1 MATLY
6 LDNVTKVYDG
16 AEERAVDT
24 FTMHVD
30 DGEIVALLGSSGC
43 GKTTT
48 LRMVAGLE
56 SVTEGEIRVGDRV
69 VNTLRPSQRNVA
81 MAFETYA
88 LYPPLRVR
96 ENIAF
101 GLLRDRVASAEIE
114 KEVKQIAAML
124 EITDLLER
132 FPPSISGGAQQRVSL
147 ARALIRNAAV
157 HLLDEPMS
165 QLEPQLRALLRAR
178 IKDYLIAHKMTTV
191 IVTHDQTEAI
201 ALADRIAVMEKGVLQ
216 QFASPHD
223 LQELPANL
231 FVASFIGEPPLKLFP
246 AVVQDSR
253 IAVLNDR
260 QEVAFHAPLTASE
273 ATGKLRGGKRI
284 MVGVR
289 PHRIQL
295 ASAGHVKGATLM
307 GDVLSNH
314 WLGDHCQ
321 VGFQV
326 HGCSIIAVGGRDV
339 QARVGSQIPV
349 AIPGDAVRIFDV
361 ESGVAIQHSLE
372 PAASLV
378 AWDLADRSAPA
389 GP

>member
-1 MATLY
+1 MTTLY
-6 LDNVTKVYDG
+6 LDNLSKVYSG

-24 FTMHVD
+24 FTMHIE

-56 SVTEGEIRVGDRV
+56 LVTEGQIRVGNRV

-96 ENIAF
+96 ENMAF
-101 GLLRDRVASAEIE
+101 GLLRDRMASAEIE
-114 KEVKQIAAML
+114 KRVKHIAGML

-157 HLLDEPMS
+157 YLLDEPMS

-178 IKDYLIAHKMTTV
+178 IKDHLIAHKMTTV
-191 IVTHDQTEAI
+191 VVTHDQTEAI

-216 QFASPHD
+216 QYATPHD
-223 LQELPANL
+223 LQERPANL
-231 FVASFIGEPPLKLFP
+231 FVASFIGEPPMNLFP
-246 AVVQDSR
+246 AVVQDGK
-253 IAVLNDR
+253 IAVLNER
-260 QEVAFHAPLTASE
+260 QEVAFHVPLTALE
-273 ATGKLRGGKRI
+273 APGKLGAGKRI

-289 PHRIQL
+289 PHRIYV
-295 ASAGHVKGATLM
+295 APAGQVEGATLM
-307 GDVLSNH
+307 GEVNSNH

-326 HGCSIIAVGGRDV
+326 RDCFVIAVGGRDV
-339 QARVGSQIPV
+339 QAPVGSQVPVVIPHE
-349 AIPGDAVRIFDV
+349 AVRIFDV
-361 ESGVAIQHSLE
+361 DSGAAIQPYVE
-372 PAASLV
+372 AAASLV
-378 AWDLADRSAPA
+378 A
-389 GP
+389 

>member
-6 LDNVTKVYDG
+6 LDNVSKVYDG
-16 AEERAVDT
+16 AADRAVDSLS
-24 FTMHVD
+24 MHIE

-43 GKTTT
+43 GKTTS

-56 SVTEGEIRVGDRV
+56 SITDGEIRVGNRV
-69 VNTLRPSQRNVA
+69 VNALRPAQRNVA

-114 KEVKQIAAML
+114 KRVKQIAGML
-124 EITDLLER
+124 EITDLLDR
-132 FPPSISGGAQQRVSL
+132 YPPSISGGAQQRVSL

-178 IKDYLIAHKMTTV
+178 IKDYIIAQKMTTV

-201 ALADRIAVMEKGVLQ
+201 ALADRIAVMEKGLLQ
-216 QFASPHD
+216 QFATPHD
-223 LQELPANL
+223 LQDRPANL
-231 FVASFIGEPPLKLFP
+231 FVASFIGEPPMNLFP
-246 AVVQDSR
+246 AVVQDGG
-253 IAVLNDR
+253 IGVLNDR
-260 QEVAFHAPLTASE
+260 QEVAFHMPVAVAG
-273 ATGKLRGGKRI
+273 ATGDGKRI
-284 MVGVR
+284 VVGVR
-289 PHRIQL
+289 PHRIHL
-295 ASAGHVKGATLM
+295 APTEQVEGASLM
-307 GDVLSNH
+307 GEVTSNH
-314 WLGDHCQ
+314 WLGDQCQ

-326 HGCSIIAVGGRDV
+326 RGCHVIAVGGRDV
-339 QARVGSQIPV
+339 HAPVGSQVPV
-349 AIPGDAVRIFDV
+349 AISSEAVRIFDA
-361 ESGVAIQHSLE
+361 ESGVAIDQGPE

-378 AWDLADRSAPA
+378 A
-389 GP
+389 

>member
-16 AEERAVDT
+16 AGEPAVDT
-24 FTMHVD
+24 VTMHIE

-69 VNTLRPSQRNVA
+69 VNTVRPSQRNIA

-101 GLLRDRVASAEIE
+101 GLLRDHVASSEIE
-114 KEVKQIAAML
+114 KQVKKIAGML

-157 HLLDEPMS
+157 YLLDEPMS

-178 IKDYLIAHKMTTV
+178 IKEYLIAHKMTTV

-216 QFASPHD
+216 QFATPHD
-223 LQELPANL
+223 LQERPGNL
-231 FVASFIGEPPLKLFP
+231 FVASFIGEPPMNLFP
-246 AVVQDSR
+246 AVAKDGK
-253 IAVLNDR
+253 IAVLNER
-260 QEVAFHAPLTASE
+260 QEVAFDVPLGSAAASSL
-273 ATGKLRGGKRI
+273 GDGKRI

-289 PHRIQL
+289 PHRIHL
-295 ASAGHVKGATLM
+295 APAGQVVGATLV
-307 GDVLSNH
+307 GEVNSNH

-326 HGCSIIAVGGRDV
+326 RGCSVIAVGARDV
-339 QARVGSQIPV
+339 QARPGSQVRVVIPRE
-349 AIPGDAVRIFDV
+349 AIRIFDV
-361 ESGVAIQHSLE
+361 DSGAAILQDPE
-372 PAASLV
+372 PAVSLV
-378 AWDLADRSAPA
+378 V
-389 GP
+389 

>member
-1 MATLY
+1 MTALHF
-6 LDNVTKVYDG
+6 DKVTKVYNG
-16 AEERAVDT
+16 AEERAVDAL
-24 FTMHVD
+24 TMHIK

-43 GKTTT
+43 GKTTS

-56 SVTEGEIRVGDRV
+56 TITKGEIRIGDRL
-69 VNTLRPSQRNVA
+69 VNALRPSERNVA

-101 GLLRDRVASAEIE
+101 GLLRDRVAHAEIE
-114 KEVKQIAAML
+114 KKVKHIAGML

-178 IKDYLIAHKMTTV
+178 IKDYLIAQKMTTV
-191 IVTHDQTEAI
+191 VVTHDQTEAI

-216 QFASPHD
+216 QFATPQD
-223 LQELPANL
+223 LQERPANL
-231 FVASFIGEPPLKLFP
+231 FVASFIGEPPMNLFP
-246 AVVQDSR
+246 AAVQDGG

-260 QEVAFHAPLTASE
+260 QEAAFHVPLTASA
-273 ATGKLRGGKRI
+273 ATSKFADGRRI

-289 PHRIQL
+289 PHRIHL
-295 ASAGHVKGATLM
+295 APAGPVEGATLT
-307 GDVLSNH
+307 GEVTSNH
-314 WLGDHCQ
+314 WLGDQSQ
-321 VGFQV
+321 VGFDV
-326 HGCSIIAVGGRDV
+326 RGCHLIAVGGRDV
-339 QARVGSQIPV
+339 RAPMGSQVRV
-349 AIPGDAVRIFDV
+349 AIPGEAVRIFDAD
-361 ESGVAIQHSLE
+361 SGAAIELDTE
-372 PAASLV
+372 AEASLV
-378 AWDLADRSAPA
+378 A
-389 GP
+389 

>member
-1 MATLY
+1 MATLS

-24 FTMHVD
+24 VTMQIG

-69 VNTLRPSQRNVA
+69 VNTSGRHSAMLRWRLRPTLSIPRCGCGR
-81 MAFETYA
+81 TS
-88 LYPPLRVR
+88 P
-96 ENIAF
+96 
-101 GLLRDRVASAEIE
+101 SACSGIVWRARRSRS
-114 KEVKQIAAML
+114 EVKQIAAML

-157 HLLDEPMS
+157 YLLDEPMS

-223 LQELPANL
+223 LQERPANL
-231 FVASFIGEPPLKLFP
+231 FVASFIGEPPMNLFP
-246 AVVQDSR
+246 AVAQDGR
-253 IAVLNDR
+253 IAVLNER
-260 QEVAFHAPLTASE
+260 EEVAFHVPLVVSE
-273 ATGKLRGGKRI
+273 ATGKLGDGKRI

-289 PHRIQL
+289 PHRIHL
-295 ASAGHVKGATLM
+295 APTGQVKGATLM
-307 GDVLSNH
+307 GEVNSNH

-326 HGCSIIAVGGRDV
+326 NGCTLVAVGGRHV
-339 QARVGSQIPV
+339 HASLGSQIPIV
-349 AIPGDAVRIFDV
+349 IPVEAVRIFDV
-361 ESGVAIQHSLE
+361 DSGAAIQLAE
-372 PAASLV
+372 QAPSLV
-378 AWDLADRSAPA
+378 A
-389 GP
+389 

>member
-16 AEERAVDT
+16 APERAVDT
-24 FTMHVD
+24 VTMHIE

-56 SVTEGEIRVGDRV
+56 SVTDGQIRIGERV
-69 VNTLRPSQRNVA
+69 VNTVSPSKRNIA

-101 GLLRDRVASAEIE
+101 GLLRDRVASADIE
-114 KEVKQIAAML
+114 KQVKQIAGML

-147 ARALIRNAAV
+147 ARALIRNAKV
-157 HLLDEPMS
+157 YLLDEPMS

-216 QFASPHD
+216 QFATPHD
-223 LQELPANL
+223 LQEQPANL
-231 FVASFIGEPPLKLFP
+231 FVASFIGEPPMNLFP
-246 AVVQDSR
+246 AVVQEGR
-253 IAVLNDR
+253 IAVLNER
-260 QEVAFHAPLTASE
+260 EEVAFHVPLVVSE
-273 ATGKLRGGKRI
+273 ATGKLSDGKRI

-289 PHRIQL
+289 PHRIHL
-295 ASAGHVKGATLM
+295 APTGQVKGATLV
-307 GDVLSNH
+307 GEVSSNH

-326 HGCSIIAVGGRDV
+326 HGCSLVAVGSRHV
-339 QARVGSQIPV
+339 QASLGAQIPI
-349 AIPGDAVRIFDV
+349 AIPVEAVRIFDV
-361 ESGVAIQHSLE
+361 DSGAAIQLAE

-378 AWDLADRSAPA
+378 A
-389 GP
+389 

>member
-1 MATLY
+1 MTSLHF
-6 LDNVTKVYDG
+6 DNVSKVYNG
-16 AEERAVDT
+16 AGERAVDNL
-24 FTMHVD
+24 TMHIK

-43 GKTTT
+43 GKTTS

-56 SVTEGEIRVGDRV
+56 SVTEGEIRVGDRM
-69 VNTLRPSQRNVA
+69 VNTLRPSERNVA

-101 GLLRDRVASAEIE
+101 GLLRDRAPTAEIE
-114 KEVKQIAAML
+114 KQVKTIAAML

-178 IKDYLIAHKMTTV
+178 IKDYLIAQKMTTV
-191 IVTHDQTEAI
+191 VVTHDQTEAI

-216 QFASPHD
+216 QFATPHD
-223 LQELPANL
+223 LQDRPANL
-231 FVASFIGEPPLKLFP
+231 FVASFIGEPPMNLFP
-246 AVVQDSR
+246 AVVQDGKV
-253 IAVLNDR
+253 AVLNDR
-260 QEVAFHAPLTASE
+260 QEVAFHMPLAVSG
-273 ATGKLRGGKRI
+273 ANGKFSDGKRI

-289 PHRIQL
+289 PHRIHL
-295 ASAGHVKGATLM
+295 APAKPVEGTSLVGEVT
-307 GDVLSNH
+307 SNH
-314 WLGDHCQ
+314 WLGDQCQ

-326 HGCSIIAVGGRDV
+326 RGCHVIAVGGRDV
-339 QARVGSQIPV
+339 RAPMGSQVPV
-349 AIPGDAVRIFDV
+349 AISGEAVRIFDADSGAAV
-361 ESGVAIQHSLE
+361 EQGPDAGASHVA
-372 PAASLV
+372 
-378 AWDLADRSAPA
+378 
-389 GP
+389 

>member
-1 MATLY
+1 MTILN
-6 LDNVTKVYDG
+6 LDKVSKVYDG
-16 AEERAVDT
+16 AGERAVDT
-24 FTMHVD
+24 VTMHID

-56 SVTEGEIRVGDRV
+56 SVTDGEIRVGDRL

-114 KEVKQIAAML
+114 KRVKQIAEML

-157 HLLDEPMS
+157 YLLDEPMS

-178 IKDYLIAHKMTTV
+178 IKDYLIARKMTTV
-191 IVTHDQTEAI
+191 VVTHDQTEAI

-216 QFASPHD
+216 QFATPHD
-223 LQELPANL
+223 LQEHPANL
-231 FVASFIGEPPLKLFP
+231 FVASFIGEPPMNLFP
-246 AVVQDSR
+246 AIVQEGR
-253 IAVLNDR
+253 IAVLND
-260 QEVAFHAPLTASE
+260 QQKVAFHVPATAGE
-273 ATGKLRGGKRI
+273 LGQGKRI

-289 PHRIQL
+289 PHRIRL
-295 ASAGHVKGATLM
+295 GPAGQGEGATLT
-307 GDVLSNH
+307 GEVHSNH

-326 HGCSIIAVGGRDV
+326 NGCSLIAVGERDV
-339 QARVGSQIPV
+339 QAAGGSQIRV
-349 AIPGDAVRIFDV
+349 GIPGEAVRIFDV
-361 ESGVAIQHSLE
+361 DTGAAIHRDAE

-378 AWDLADRSAPA
+378 A
-389 GP
+389 

>member
-1 MATLY
+1 MTTLY

-16 AEERAVDT
+16 AKERAVDT
-24 FTMHVD
+24 FTMHID

-56 SVTEGEIRVGDRV
+56 SITEGEIRVGNRV
-69 VNTLRPSQRNVA
+69 VNTLRPSERNVA

-101 GLLRDRVASAEIE
+101 GVLRDRVASAEVE
-114 KEVKQIAAML
+114 KRVKHIAGML

-157 HLLDEPMS
+157 YLLDEPMS

-191 IVTHDQTEAI
+191 VVTHDQTEAI

-216 QFASPHD
+216 QFATPHD
-223 LQELPANL
+223 LQERPANL
-231 FVASFIGEPPLKLFP
+231 FVASFIGEPPMNLFP
-246 AVVQDSR
+246 AVVQDGR
-253 IAVLNDR
+253 IAVLNER
-260 QEVAFHAPLTASE
+260 QEVAFHVPLTSSE
-273 ATGKLRGGKRI
+273 ATGKLGNGRRI

-289 PHRIQL
+289 PHRIHL
-295 ASAGHVKGATLM
+295 APVRQVEGATLM
-307 GDVLSNH
+307 GEVHSNH

-326 HGCSIIAVGGRDV
+326 RGCFVIAVVGRDV
-339 QARVGSQIPV
+339 PAPVGSQIPV
-349 AIPGDAVRIFDV
+349 AIPVEAVRVFDV
-361 ESGVAIQHSLE
+361 ESGAAIQRGLE

-378 AWDLADRSAPA
+378 A
-389 GP
+389 

>member
-1 MATLY
+1 MTALHF
-6 LDNVTKVYDG
+6 DKVTKVYNG
-16 AEERAVDT
+16 AEERAVDAL
-24 FTMHVD
+24 TMHIK

-43 GKTTT
+43 GKTTS

-56 SVTEGEIRVGDRV
+56 SITDGEIRIGDRL
-69 VNTLRPSQRNVA
+69 VNALRPSERNVA

-101 GLLRDRVASAEIE
+101 GLLRDRVAHAEIE
-114 KEVKQIAAML
+114 KKVKHIAGML

-178 IKDYLIAHKMTTV
+178 IKDYLIAQKMTTV
-191 IVTHDQTEAI
+191 VVTHDQTEAI

-216 QFASPHD
+216 QFATPQD
-223 LQELPANL
+223 LQERPANL
-231 FVASFIGEPPLKLFP
+231 FVASFIGEPPMNLFP
-246 AVVQDSR
+246 AAVQDGG

-260 QEVAFHAPLTASE
+260 QEAAFHVPLTASA
-273 ATGKLRGGKRI
+273 ATSKFADGKRI

-289 PHRIQL
+289 PHRIHL
-295 ASAGHVKGATLM
+295 APAGPVEGAILT
-307 GDVLSNH
+307 GEVTSNH
-314 WLGDHCQ
+314 WLGDQSQ
-321 VGFQV
+321 VGFDV
-326 HGCSIIAVGGRDV
+326 RGCHVIAVGGRDV
-339 QARVGSQIPV
+339 RAPMGSQVPV
-349 AIPGDAVRIFDV
+349 AIPGEAVRIFDAD
-361 ESGVAIQHSLE
+361 SGAAIELDTE
-372 PAASLV
+372 AEASLV
-378 AWDLADRSAPA
+378 A
-389 GP
+389 

>member
-1 MATLY
+1 MATLK
-6 LDNVTKVYDG
+6 LDKISKVYDR
-16 AEERAVDT
+16 ARERAVDT
-24 FTMHVD
+24 VTMHID
-30 DGEIVALLGSSGC
+30 DGEIIALLGSSGC

-56 SVTEGEIRVGDRV
+56 SVTDGEIRVGDRI
-69 VNTLRPSQRNVA
+69 VNTLTPSKRNVA

-101 GLLRDRVASAEIE
+101 GLLRDRVASTEIE
-114 KEVKQIAAML
+114 KRVRKIAEML

-157 HLLDEPMS
+157 YLLDEPMS

-216 QFASPHD
+216 QFATPHE
-223 LQELPANL
+223 LQERPANL
-231 FVASFIGEPPLKLFP
+231 FVASFIGEPPMNLFP
-246 AVVQDSR
+246 AVAQDGG
-253 IAVLNDR
+253 IAVLNEAG
-260 QEVAFHAPLTASE
+260 QVAFHVPLAAFQ
-273 ATGKLRGGKRI
+273 ATGKLGDGKRI

-295 ASAGHVKGATLM
+295 APAGQVTGAALM
-307 GDVLSNH
+307 GEVNSNH

-321 VGFQV
+321 IGFQV
-326 HGCSIIAVGGRDV
+326 NGCTLVAVAGRDV
-339 QARVGSQIPV
+339 RAPPRSQTRLVIP
-349 AIPGDAVRIFDV
+349 ADAVRIFDV
-361 ESGVAIQHSLE
+361 DSGAAIGRDVESAVA
-372 PAASLV
+372 LV
-378 AWDLADRSAPA
+378 A
-389 GP
+389 

>member
-1 MATLY
+1 MTSL
-6 LDNVTKVYDG
+6 LFDNVSKVYSG
-16 AEERAVDT
+16 AGERAVDNL
-24 FTMHVD
+24 TMHIK

-43 GKTTT
+43 GKTTS

-56 SVTEGEIRVGDRV
+56 SVTDGAIRIGDRV
-69 VNTLRPSQRNVA
+69 VNTLRPSERNVA

-101 GLLRDRVASAEIE
+101 GLLRDRAPTAEIE
-114 KEVKQIAAML
+114 KQVKSIAAML

-178 IKDYLIAHKMTTV
+178 IKDYLIAQKMTTV
-191 IVTHDQTEAI
+191 VVTHDQTEAI

-216 QFASPHD
+216 QFATPHD
-223 LQELPANL
+223 LQDRPANL
-231 FVASFIGEPPLKLFP
+231 FVASFIGEPPMNLFP
-246 AVVQDSR
+246 AMVQDR
-253 IAVLNDR
+253 KVAVLNER
-260 QEVAFHAPLTASE
+260 KEAAFQMPLTVSGA
-273 ATGKLRGGKRI
+273 AGKFSDGKRI

-289 PHRIQL
+289 PHRIHL
-295 ASAGHVKGATLM
+295 APSGPVEGTNLV
-307 GDVLSNH
+307 GEVTSNH
-314 WLGDHCQ
+314 WLGDQSQ

-326 HGCSIIAVGGRDV
+326 RGCHMIAVGGRDV
-339 QARVGSQIPV
+339 HAPVGSQIPV
-349 AIPGDAVRIFDV
+349 AISSEAVRIFDAD
-361 ESGVAIQHSLE
+361 SGVAIDQGPD
-372 PAASLV
+372 PAASRV
-378 AWDLADRSAPA
+378 A
-389 GP
+389 

>member
-1 MATLY
+1 MTALHF
-6 LDNVTKVYDG
+6 DKVTKVYNG
-16 AEERAVDT
+16 AEERAVDAL
-24 FTMHVD
+24 TMHIK

-43 GKTTT
+43 GKTTS

-56 SVTEGEIRVGDRV
+56 TITKGEIRIGDRL
-69 VNTLRPSQRNVA
+69 VNALRPSERNVA

-101 GLLRDRVASAEIE
+101 GLLRDRVAHAEIE
-114 KEVKQIAAML
+114 KKVKHIAGML

-178 IKDYLIAHKMTTV
+178 IKDYLIAQKMTTV
-191 IVTHDQTEAI
+191 VVTHDQTEAI

-216 QFASPHD
+216 QFATPQD
-223 LQELPANL
+223 LQERPANL
-231 FVASFIGEPPLKLFP
+231 FVASFIGEPPMNLFP
-246 AVVQDSR
+246 AAVQDGG

-260 QEVAFHAPLTASE
+260 QEAAFHVPLTASA
-273 ATGKLRGGKRI
+273 ATSKFADGKRI

-289 PHRIQL
+289 PHRIHL
-295 ASAGHVKGATLM
+295 APAGPVEGATLT
-307 GDVLSNH
+307 GEVTSNH
-314 WLGDHCQ
+314 WLGDQSQ
-321 VGFQV
+321 VGFDV
-326 HGCSIIAVGGRDV
+326 RGCHLIAVGGRDV
-339 QARVGSQIPV
+339 RAPMGSQVRV
-349 AIPGDAVRIFDV
+349 AIPGEAVRIFDAD
-361 ESGVAIQHSLE
+361 SGAAIELDTE
-372 PAASLV
+372 AEASLV
-378 AWDLADRSAPA
+378 A
-389 GP
+389 

>member
-1 MATLY
+1 MATLK
-6 LDNVTKVYDG
+6 LDKISKIYDR
-16 AEERAVDT
+16 ARERAVDT
-24 FTMHVD
+24 VTMHID
-30 DGEIVALLGSSGC
+30 DGEIIALLGSSGC

-56 SVTEGEIRVGDRV
+56 SVSDGEIRVGDRL
-69 VNTLRPSQRNVA
+69 VNTLSPSKRNVA

-101 GLLRDRVASAEIE
+101 GLLRDRVASTEIE
-114 KEVKQIAAML
+114 KRVRKIAEML

-157 HLLDEPMS
+157 YLLDEPMS

-216 QFASPHD
+216 QFATPHE
-223 LQELPANL
+223 LQERPANL
-231 FVASFIGEPPLKLFP
+231 FVASFIGEPPMNLFP
-246 AVVQDSR
+246 AVSQDSG
-253 IAVLNDR
+253 IAVLNDAN
-260 QEVAFHAPLTASE
+260 EVAFHVPLSISQ
-273 ATGKLRGGKRI
+273 ATGKLGDGKRI

-295 ASAGHVKGATLM
+295 APAGPVTGAALM
-307 GDVLSNH
+307 GEVNSNH

-321 VGFQV
+321 VGFLV
-326 HGCSIIAVGGRDV
+326 NGCTLVAVAGRDV
-339 QARVGSQIPV
+339 RAPARSQVPLVIP
-349 AIPGDAVRIFDV
+349 ADAVRIFDV
-361 ESGVAIQHSLE
+361 DSGAAIGRDVE
-372 PAASLV
+372 PVASLV
-378 AWDLADRSAPA
+378 A
-389 GP
+389 

>member
-1 MATLY
+1 MATLS

-24 FTMHVD
+24 VTMKIG

-69 VNTLRPSQRNVA
+69 VNTVRPSQRNVA

-157 HLLDEPMS
+157 YLLDEPMS

-223 LQELPANL
+223 LQERPANL
-231 FVASFIGEPPLKLFP
+231 FVASFIGEPPMNLFP
-246 AVVQDSR
+246 AVAEDGR
-253 IAVLNDR
+253 IAVLNER
-260 QEVAFHAPLTASE
+260 EEVAFHVPLVVTE
-273 ATGKLRGGKRI
+273 ATGKLGDGKRI

-289 PHRIQL
+289 PHRIHL
-295 ASAGHVKGATLM
+295 TPTGPVKGATLM
-307 GDVLSNH
+307 GEVNSNH

-326 HGCSIIAVGGRDV
+326 NGCSLVAVGGRHTH
-339 QARVGSQIPV
+339 ASLGSQIPI
-349 AIPGDAVRIFDV
+349 AIPVEAVRIFDV
-361 ESGVAIQHSLE
+361 DSGAAIQLAE
-372 PAASLV
+372 QAPSLV
-378 AWDLADRSAPA
+378 A
-389 GP
+389 

>member
-1 MATLY
+1 MATLN
-6 LDNVTKVYDG
+6 LNKVTKVYDG

-24 FTMHVD
+24 VSMNIG

-56 SVTEGEIRVGDRV
+56 SVTDGQIRIGDRL
-69 VNTLRPSQRNVA
+69 VNTVRPSQRNIA

-114 KEVKQIAAML
+114 KEVKQIAGML

-147 ARALIRNAAV
+147 ARALIRNAQV
-157 HLLDEPMS
+157 YLLDEPMS

-223 LQELPANL
+223 LQERPANL
-231 FVASFIGEPPLKLFP
+231 FVASFIGEPPMNLFP
-246 AVVQDSR
+246 AVVQNGK
-253 IAVLNDR
+253 IATLNER
-260 QEVAFHAPLTASE
+260 QEVAFHVPLAAAGT
-273 ATGKLRGGKRI
+273 TGRLGDGKRV

-289 PHRIQL
+289 PHRIRL
-295 ASAGHVKGATLM
+295 APARQTEGATLT
-307 GDVLSNH
+307 GEVHSNH
-314 WLGDHCQ
+314 RLGDHCQ

-326 HGCSIIAVGGRDV
+326 RGCSVIAVGERDV
-339 QARVGSQIPV
+339 QATVGSQIPV
-349 AIPGDAVRIFDV
+349 AIPAEAVRIFDI
-361 ESGVAIQHSLE
+361 ESGAAIQHDPQ
-372 PAASLV
+372 PAAPLV
-378 AWDLADRSAPA
+378 A
-389 GP
+389 